1 VVEKSFF
8 EFSDSLLV
16 SLSTILC
23 HFEGVFTTEK
33 S

>member
-1 VVEKSFF
+1 M
-8 EFSDSLLV
+8 
-16 SLSTILC
+16 STILC